1 MVNLETVPAAW
12 ASELIDMYEA
22 GSSFFLAS
30 PQRTLLAKGEAARLS
45 VQGGADRPKSL
56 PQHVAELLARTQFA
70 GGAPSVVVGAIPFD
84 PAKPAEL
91 IVPQTARWAG
101 KLQLNSEA
109 ADRHR
114 QPDAEDYKLRPVP
127 EPEVYEQSVSRALAR
142 FRKGDLRKVVLGRT
156 LHLTLPVKVDV
167 NRLLHNLA
175 RHNPHGYTFAVNLA
189 PGEARAAWR
198 PDKSNGQEPRTLI
211 GASPELLVT
220 RTGGRLKANPLAGSA
235 PRSSDPV
242 EDRRRAEALLASAKD
257 RHEHA
262 VVIEAVAD
270 ALRPYCSRLDVPR
283 EPSLVQTS
291 TMWHLSTVVTGELA
305 DPWASSLELALALH
319 PTPAICGTPTDLAQE
334 TIRESEPFDRGF
346 FTGAVG
352 WCDASGDG
360 EWVVTIRCAEVEGRE
375 LRLFA
380 GAGIVEGSS
389 PQAELAET
397 SAKFRTLLQA
407 MGLNQPQ
414 PAVVGGDQ

>member
-1 MVNLETVPAAW
+1 MVNLETIPAAW
-12 ASELIDMYEA
+12 ASELIDTYEA

-45 VQGGADRPKSL
+45 VQGGADRLKSL
-56 PQHVAELLARTQFA
+56 PQRVAELLARTQIS

-101 KLQLNSEA
+101 RLQLGGEA
-109 ADRHR
+109 AEK
-114 QPDAEDYKLRPVP
+114 QPAAPDYRLRPVP
-127 EPEVYEQSVSRALAR
+127 EPEVYEQSVSRVLAR

-156 LHLTLPVKVDV
+156 LHLTLPAKVDV
-167 NRLLHNLA
+167 RRLLRSLA

-189 PGEARAAWR
+189 PGHARAAWT
-198 PDKSNGQEPRTLI
+198 PDEPNGREPRTLI
-211 GASPELLVT
+211 GASPELLVMK
-220 RTGGRLKANPLAGSA
+220 TGGRLRANPLAGSA
-235 PRSSDPV
+235 PRSGDPA

-262 VVIEAVAD
+262 VVIEAVAE
-270 ALRPYCSRLDVPR
+270 ALRPYCSRLDVPS

-291 TMWHLSTVVTGELA
+291 TMWHLSTVVTGELS
-305 DPWASSLELALALH
+305 DPWVSSLELALALH
-319 PTPAICGTPTDLAQE
+319 PTPAVCGTPTDLARE
-334 TIRESEPFDRGF
+334 TIRDSEPFDRGF
-346 FTGAVG
+346 FTGTVG
-352 WCDASGDG
+352 WCDAKGDG
-360 EWVVTIRCAEVEGRE
+360 EWIVTIRCAEVEGRE

-380 GAGIVEGSS
+380 GAGIVAGSS
-389 PQAELAET
+389 PRAELAET

-407 MGLNQPQ
+407 MGLKQPQ
-414 PAVVGGDQ
+414 PAVVRGDE

>member
-30 PQRTLLAKGEAARLS
+30 PQRTLLAKGEVARLS
-45 VQGGADRPKSL
+45 VQGGADRLKSL
-56 PQHVAELLARTQFA
+56 PQHVAELLARTQFS

-101 KLQLNSEA
+101 KLQLNGEA
-109 ADRHR
+109 AER
-114 QPDAEDYKLRPVP
+114 QPDASDYKLRPVP
-127 EPEVYEQSVSRALAR
+127 EPEVYERSVSQALAR
-142 FRKGDLRKVVLGRT
+142 FQKGDLRKVVLGRT

-167 NRLLHNLA
+167 RRLLRNLA

-189 PGEARAAWR
+189 PGEARAAWT
-198 PDKSNGQEPRTLI
+198 PDEPNGQEPRTLI

-270 ALRPYCSRLDVPR
+270 ALRPYCSRLDVPS

-291 TMWHLSTVVTGELA
+291 TMWHLSTVVTGELS
-305 DPWASSLELALALH
+305 DPWVSSLELALALH
-319 PTPAICGTPTDLAQE
+319 PTPAVCGTPTDLARE
-334 TIRESEPFDRGF
+334 TIIDSEPFDRGF

-352 WCDASGDG
+352 WCDANGDG
-360 EWVVTIRCAEVEGRE
+360 EWIVTIRCAEVEGRE

-380 GAGIVEGSS
+380 GAGIVAGSS

-414 PAVVGGDQ
+414 PAAVRGDQ

>member
-12 ASELIDMYEA
+12 ASELIDTYEA

-45 VQGGADRPKSL
+45 VQGGADRVKSL
-56 PQHVAELLARTQFA
+56 PQRAAELLARTQFS
-70 GGAPSVVVGAIPFD
+70 GGTPSVVVGAIPFD
-84 PAKPAEL
+84 PTKPAEL

-101 KLQLNSEA
+101 RLELRSEVE
-109 ADRHR
+109 DKR
-114 QPDAEDYKLRPVP
+114 PDASDYKLRPVP
-127 EPEVYEQSVSRALAR
+127 EPEVYERSVGQALSR
-142 FRKGDLRKVVLGRT
+142 FQKGDLRKVVLGRT

-167 NRLLHNLA
+167 RRLLRSLA

-189 PGEARAAWR
+189 PGEARAAWT
-198 PDKSNGQEPRTLI
+198 PDESNGQEPRTLI

-262 VVIEAVAD
+262 VVIEAVAG
-270 ALRPYCSRLDVPR
+270 ALRPYCSRLDVPG

-291 TMWHLSTVVTGELA
+291 TMWHLSTVVTGELS
-305 DPWASSLELALALH
+305 DPWVSSLELALALH

-334 TIRESEPFDRGF
+334 TIRDSEPFDRGF

-352 WCDASGDG
+352 WCDANGDG
-360 EWVVTIRCAEVEGRE
+360 EWIVTIRCAEVEGRE

-380 GAGIVEGSS
+380 GAGIVAGSS

-414 PAVVGGDQ
+414 LAAAREE